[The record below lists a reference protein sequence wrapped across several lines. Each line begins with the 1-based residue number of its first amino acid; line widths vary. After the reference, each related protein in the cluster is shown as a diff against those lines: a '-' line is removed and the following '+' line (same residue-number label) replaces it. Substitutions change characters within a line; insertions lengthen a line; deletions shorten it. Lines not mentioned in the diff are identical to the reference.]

1 MQLITGGL
9 FHAVEFVV
17 IHLGEVVITL
27 LHHHVAGGAG
37 AATAAGMFEMQTEI
51 HGNIKQRFR
60 LSVSFIWQLVFFKF
74 ERLTRWK
81 ERNFRHWPNYIG
93 P

>member
-1 MQLITGGL
+1 
-9 FHAVEFVV
+9 
-17 IHLGEVVITL
+17 
-27 LHHHVAGGAG
+27 VAGGAG
-37 AATAAGMFEMQTEI
+37 AASAAGMLKVQAEV
-51 HGNIKQRFR
+51 HGNIEQRFR
-60 LSVSFIWQLVFFKF
+60 LSVSFVRKLVFFKF